1 MFATGLDVEVEIHR
15 NARIAR
21 PARVWRVG
29 SVTRKVTRRTKAAS
43 GSSLC
48 RRPSLHGETVRSFV
62 RIPRN
67 NLVGLFL
74 PCPELRYPDGARRRL
89 KAGNIISGRRKKFCF
104 GDKMVI

>member
-29 SVTRKVTRRTKAAS
+29 SVTRKVTRRTKAAL

-48 RRPSLHGETVRSFV
+48 RSPSLHGATVRSFCQAD
-62 RIPRN
+62 
-67 NLVGLFL
+67 LK
-74 PCPELRYPDGARRRL
+74 RL
-89 KAGNIISGRRKKFCF
+89 AV
-104 GDKMVI
+104 DLA